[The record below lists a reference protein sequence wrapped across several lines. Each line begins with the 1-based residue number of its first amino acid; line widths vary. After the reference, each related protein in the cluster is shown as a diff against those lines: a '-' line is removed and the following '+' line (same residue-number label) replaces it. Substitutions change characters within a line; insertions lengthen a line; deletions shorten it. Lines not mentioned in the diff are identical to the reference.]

1 MKSSLVPEKPIT
13 VTPSLA
19 ATIGLEEAVML
30 SVLADLGPA
39 AQIRA
44 NNGYNWLNVS
54 TQQMSDAL
62 PFWDAREIQRI
73 CQSLR
78 DKGILLIGSALFG
91 TEPSFKFAYNERAT
105 ASANNRTPIVSV
117 PQGSQR
123 EQRSN
128 HRAAQGHHQTYPTP
142 RNQPEI
148 RAEEAQVDEI
158 SQPFGKN
165 YLGANWRPSADTLA
179 QLAQHNIPQQFALEQ
194 LPNFITYWR
203 ERREAHRSWGAK
215 FVQHV
220 IFKWRDFEAKRNQKD
235 QATPM
240 TSNWQPSLDALDVL
254 TLHAGISRS
263 FVEDAIPEFVL
274 YWQERGDVLK
284 TWNSKFIQHVRLQ
297 WKKYNSA
304 VEHSTDPKPIPE
316 NWQPSRDV
324 YDVLRLANI
333 DLAFAQSVLPEFV
346 MYWRDSKKAH
356 TSWNTRFLQHVKHH
370 WAKRLANGAQSTA
383 GTVNNPQR
391 STREISIEE
400 QLTDRSW
407 AV

>member
-30 SVLADLGPA
+30 SVLADLGPT
-39 AQIRA
+39 AQTRP
-44 NNGYNWLNVS
+44 NNGYVWLS
-54 TQQMSDAL
+54 IETQRLAEAT
-62 PFWDAREIQRI
+62 PFWDAREIQRV

-78 DKGILLIGSALFG
+78 DKGILLVGSAHFG
-91 TEPSFKFAYNERAT
+91 AEATFKFAYNERAT
-105 ASANNRTPIVSV
+105 ASTPAAHRTPIVSV
-117 PQGSQR
+117 PQNTQHP
-123 EQRSN
+123 N
-128 HRAAQGHHQTYPTP
+128 HGAAQRHQAGQM
-142 RNQPEI
+142 RREPEI
-148 RAEEAQVDEI
+148 RAEEAQRDEI
-158 SQPFGKN
+158 SHTFGKN

-179 QLAQHNIPQQFALEQ
+179 QLAQHSIPQQFTLEQ

-220 IFKWRDFEAKRNQKD
+220 IFKWRDFESKRNQKD
-235 QATPM
+235 QATRM
-240 TSNWQPSLDALDVL
+240 ESNWQPSLDALDVL
-254 TLHAGISRS
+254 TVHAGISRG

-297 WKKYNSA
+297 WKKYNST

-316 NWQPSRDV
+316 NWQPSNDV
-324 YDVLRLANI
+324 CDVLRLANI

-346 MYWRDSKKAH
+346 LYWRDSKQAH

-370 WAKRLANGAQSTA
+370 WAKRLANGGQS
-383 GTVNNPQR
+383 NNPTNAPQR

>member
-1 MKSSLVPEKPIT
+1 MKSSLVPEKTIAVP
-13 VTPSLA
+13 PSLA

-30 SVLADLGPA
+30 AVLADLGPLA
-39 AQIRA
+39 EARP
-44 NNGYNWLNVS
+44 NNGYTWL
-54 TQQMSDAL
+54 TIATEHL
-62 PFWDAREIQRI
+62 AEATPFWDAREVQRV

-78 DKGILLIGSALFG
+78 DKGILLIGSAHFG
-91 TEPSFKFAYNERAT
+91 SEPSFKFAYNER
-105 ASANNRTPIVSV
+105 SAAPAPAPAQTGRTPIVSM
-117 PQGSQR
+117 PQKG
-123 EQRSN
+123 
-128 HRAAQGHHQTYPTP
+128 PT
-142 RNQPEI
+142 I

-158 SQPFGKN
+158 SQSFGKTF
-165 YLGANWRPSADTLA
+165 LGANWRPSRDTLT
-179 QLAQHNIPQQFALEQ
+179 QLAQHNIPEHFALEQ

-220 IFKWRDFEAKRNQKD
+220 IFKWRDFESKRNQKD
-235 QATPM
+235 QAIAM
-240 TSNWQPSLDALDVL
+240 HAAWQPSLDAMDVL
-254 TLHAGISRS
+254 TVHAGISRG

-316 NWQPSRDV
+316 NWQPSNDV

-333 DLAFAQSVLPEFV
+333 DLAFAQSVLPEFIL
-346 MYWRDSKKAH
+346 YWRDSKQVH
-356 TSWNTRFLQHVKHH
+356 TSWNTRFLQHVKFH
-370 WAKRLANGAQSTA
+370 WAKRLANGTA
-383 GTVNNPQR
+383 TNNGTQPAQR

>member
-1 MKSSLVPEKPIT
+1 MKSSLVPEKPIA
-13 VTPSLA
+13 VAPSLA

-30 SVLADLGPA
+30 SVLADLGPI
-39 AQIRA
+39 AQARP
-44 NNGYNWLNVS
+44 NNGYTWLTLP
-54 TQQMSDAL
+54 TQLLADAT
-62 PFWDAREIQRI
+62 PFWDAREIQRV

-78 DKGILLIGSALFG
+78 DKGILLVGSAHFG
-91 TEPSFKFAYNERAT
+91 SEANFKFAYNERAT
-105 ASANNRTPIVSV
+105 QHVPQQRTPIVSM
-117 PQGSQR
+117 SQNV
-123 EQRSN
+123 Q
-128 HRAAQGHHQTYPTP
+128 PTP
-142 RNQPEI
+142 QNTAPNRQRNEPTI

-165 YLGANWRPSADTLA
+165 FLGANWRPSKDTLT
-179 QLAQHNIPQQFALEQ
+179 QLAQHNIPEHFAIEQ

-220 IFKWRDFEAKRNQKD
+220 IFKWRDFESKRNQKD
-235 QATPM
+235 QAIAM
-240 TSNWQPSLDALDVL
+240 HSAWQPSLDAMDVL
-254 TLHAGISRS
+254 TVHAGISRG

-316 NWQPSRDV
+316 NWQPSSDV
-324 YDVLRLANI
+324 NDVLRLANI

-346 MYWRDSKKAH
+346 LYWRDNKQAH
-356 TSWNTRFLQHVKHH
+356 TSWNTRFLQHVKYH
-370 WAKRLANGAQSTA
+370 WAKRLANGGAT
-383 GTVNNPQR
+383 NNDGQAAQR